1 MSNSDVYIVGA
12 AETPLGEVHDHSTYS
27 MVALAAREALDE
39 AGLRMRDVDGLF
51 INYMGEEG
59 TVQLGEYLGI
69 YEPRYV
75 DSTDIGGGTFM
86 TFVHHAMLAIQ
97 EGRCEVALIGYASR
111 QRSLRLR
118 SAQWKQSVLNNMEQ
132 FETPYGIPVPIGHFA
147 MATARHMH
155 QFGTTREQLA
165 EIPLAARKWAQLN
178 PKAWHQDPLTL
189 DDVMNSRMIADPMR
203 RHDCCLITDGGGVII
218 VTGADRARDARK
230 KPVRVLGAG
239 ESQRTWH
246 ISQIPDIVETPAL
259 QSGRDAFGMAG
270 ITPADV
276 DVLEAYDAFTITP
289 LLAIEDLG
297 FCEKGEVGA
306 FVEDGRTAPG
316 GDFPM
321 NTSGGGLSYCHPG
334 ALGMLVIIEA
344 VRQARGE
351 AGARQVPDVEIA
363 VAHGI
368 GGLMS
373 SASTLALAC
382 D

>member
-1 MSNSDVYIVGA
+1 MSNKDVYIVGA

-27 MVALAAREALDE
+27 MVALAAHEALDE
-39 AGLRMRDVDGLF
+39 AGMSIRDVDGLF

-75 DSTDIGGGTFM
+75 DSTDVGGGTFM
-86 TFVHHAMLAIQ
+86 LFVHHAMLAIQ

-118 SAQWKQSVLNNMEQ
+118 QAQWKQSVLNNMEQ

-178 PKAWHQDPLTL
+178 PVAWHRDPLTL
-189 DDVMNSRMIADPMR
+189 DDVLNSRMIADPMR
-203 RHDCCLITDGGGVII
+203 RHDCCLITDGGGVVI

-246 ISQIPDIVETPAL
+246 LSQIPDIVETPAVE
-259 QSGRDAFGMAG
+259 SGRDAFGRAG
-270 ITPADV
+270 VTPADV

-306 FVEDGRTAPG
+306 FVGGGRTAPG
-316 GDFPM
+316 GDFPL

-334 ALGMLVIIEA
+334 ALGMLVMIEA

-351 AGARQVPDVEIA
+351 AGARQVSNVEIA

-373 SASTLALAC
+373 SAATLVLAC